1 MLSNQKSDETDQSKA
16 EDQLVDDFLQFLDVE
31 RNVSP
36 RTLRNYNHSLREYKT
51 WSEGFEGWFNCKAD
65 DFREYLYEC
74 MKRELSRSTI
84 RLHFSALRS
93 FFRYLTRR
101 RNLKLNPLLDIQLP
115 KANRSLPLVLTIKQ
129 VEHLLA
135 LPFNVKQP
143 KQAPKWA
150 ASRDAAI
157 LEVFYS
163 TGLRLSELAT
173 LKFSDFNFF
182 NETIKVKGKGS
193 KERIVPVGSHA
204 LEALNKYFHQAK
216 IKEGPLFISKTKK
229 KISARAV
236 SDIVKKYTQL
246 ADLPVGV
253 SPHKLR
259 HSFATHLLDNGAD
272 LRSVQS
278 LLGHASLSTTQIY
291 THVSTTR
298 LREVY
303 ETAHPRAG

>member
-1 MLSNQKSDETDQSKA
+1 MLSNQKSDEIDQSKA
-16 EDQLVDDFLQFLDVE
+16 EDQLVDDFLKFLDVE

-115 KANRSLPLVLTIKQ
+115 KGNRSLPLVLTIKQ

-193 KERIVPVGSHA
+193 KERIMPVGSHA

-216 IKEGPLFISKTKK
+216 IKEGPLFISKSKK
-229 KISARAV
+229 NISARAV

-291 THVSTTR
+291 THVSVERIKKT
-298 LREVY
+298 Y
-303 ETAHPRAG
+303 KKAHPRA

>member
-1 MLSNQKSDETDQSKA
+1 MLSNQKSDEIDKSKA

-51 WSEGFEGWFNCKAD
+51 WCEGFEGWFNCKAD

-101 RNLKLNPLLDIQLP
+101 RSLKLNPLLDIQLP

-216 IKEGPLFISKTKK
+216 IKEGPLFVSKSKK

-291 THVSTTR
+291 THVSVERIKKT
-298 LREVY
+298 Y
-303 ETAHPRAG
+303 KKAHPRA

>member
-1 MLSNQKSDETDQSKA
+1 MLSNQKSDEIDKSKA

-51 WSEGFEGWFNCKAD
+51 WCEGFEGWFNCKAD

-101 RNLKLNPLLDIQLP
+101 RSLKLNPLLDIQLP

-216 IKEGPLFISKTKK
+216 INEGPLFISKSKK

-246 ADLPVGV
+246 ADFPVGV

-291 THVSTTR
+291 THVSVERIKKT
-298 LREVY
+298 Y
-303 ETAHPRAG
+303 KKAHPRA

>member
-16 EDQLVDDFLQFLDVE
+16 EDQLVDDFLKFLDVE

-101 RNLKLNPLLDIQLP
+101 RSLKLNPLLDIQLP

-216 IKEGPLFISKTKK
+216 IKEGPLFVSKSKK

-246 ADLPVGV
+246 ADFPVGV

-291 THVSTTR
+291 THVSVERIKKT
-298 LREVY
+298 Y
-303 ETAHPRAG
+303 KKAHPRA

>member
-31 RNVSP
+31 RNFSP
-36 RTLRNYNHSLREYKT
+36 RTLRNYSHSLREYKT
-51 WSEGFEGWFNCKAD
+51 LSEGFEGWFNCKAD
-65 DFREYLYEC
+65 DFREYLYVC

-204 LEALNKYFHQAK
+204 LEALNKYFHHAK
-216 IKEGPLFISKTKK
+216 IKEGPLFISKSKK

-291 THVSTTR
+291 THVSVERIKKT
-298 LREVY
+298 Y
-303 ETAHPRAG
+303 KKAHPRA

>member
-16 EDQLVDDFLQFLDVE
+16 EDQLVDDFLKFLDVE

-51 WSEGFEGWFNCKAD
+51 WSEGFEGWLNCKAD

-101 RNLKLNPLLDIQLP
+101 RSLKLNPLLDIQLP

-143 KQAPKWA
+143 KQAPRWA

-216 IKEGPLFISKTKK
+216 IKEGPLFISKSKK

-291 THVSTTR
+291 THVSVERIKKT
-298 LREVY
+298 Y
-303 ETAHPRAG
+303 KKAHPRA